1 MVRVFIDLS
10 QMLDRVSTLLDE
22 ASAAGEGGS
31 GSEAE
36 YLKCLERAAAD
47 FGQVW
52 YFIEKGGDYPFVEQ
66 AGKRMR
72 GLEQRLYTALD
83 DFLAGRIDEF
93 VGSAARG
100 EAGSDAVGLIA
111 QSLCVYGAVDGYE
124 RAEEVMRRRMVR
136 PVVGALVASQPGKG
150 MGMDPGAFADML
162 QCIAD
167 FVRRVGAPFAGGIEA
182 HLPSV
187 ASTLEARVFWR
198 EVAATVLAGL
208 PLLFVPGIPDRFHG
222 NYRAACEFVRTFGGL
237 FSAACKHR
245 DPAVLASEESFV
257 EFNRKWQLSAYFS
270 IRKKQVTDG
279 IEARDGGSEAEID
292 GVAGASGLCTRE
304 AGRALWGM
312 RRIWSRGVYL
322 EPLAAR
328 SWQLSLQI
336 VLWYHAAAS
345 EAIQQLVRRS
355 KEAGHGG
362 AAPAAEGEAMMGQ
375 LLGHV
380 HDIYALR
387 QLSAAHVDGICAG
400 GLVDAGARPSLQA
413 AVGAAFAAAEGAAA
427 GTTDFLAAAAVAG
440 GCGGLASHVRRTTSQ
455 FRHTNREAP
464 TAASAYVARLF
475 DGLAALEQRMREL
488 PSASAC
494 ARPLAALRAGVC
506 RGVSREMAR
515 VAADALATIS
525 RTEASLHRLRKAKG
539 PPPAAGSS
547 LPAAD
552 GLLVPAGVDLRGRE
566 PASDNDK
573 IRRQIWLDVAETGR
587 IAAEAPGAGVHEDY
601 LSLALAIA
609 ALGT

>member
-1 MVRVFIDLS
+1 YAETQLRQGKSLDDLHAELSQQLRDVRKELHRLIDARYEDFLGLSTSLTGIGTTIDSVKPRLSDLYGQISTVHKELAAKLEYVDGRLAHRLAVREKKQMVRVFIDLS

-162 QCIAD
+162 QRIAD

-304 AGRALWGM
+304 AGRAL
-312 RRIWSRGVYL
+312 
-322 EPLAAR
+322 
-328 SWQLSLQI
+328 
-336 VLWYHAAAS
+336 
-345 EAIQQLVRRS
+345 
-355 KEAGHGG
+355 
-362 AAPAAEGEAMMGQ
+362 
-375 LLGHV
+375 
-380 HDIYALR
+380 
-387 QLSAAHVDGICAG
+387 
-400 GLVDAGARPSLQA
+400 
-413 AVGAAFAAAEGAAA
+413 
-427 GTTDFLAAAAVAG
+427 
-440 GCGGLASHVRRTTSQ
+440 
-455 FRHTNREAP
+455 
-464 TAASAYVARLF
+464 
-475 DGLAALEQRMREL
+475 
-488 PSASAC
+488 
-494 ARPLAALRAGVC
+494 
-506 RGVSREMAR
+506 
-515 VAADALATIS
+515 
-525 RTEASLHRLRKAKG
+525 
-539 PPPAAGSS
+539 
-547 LPAAD
+547 
-552 GLLVPAGVDLRGRE
+552 
-566 PASDNDK
+566 
-573 IRRQIWLDVAETGR
+573 
-587 IAAEAPGAGVHEDY
+587 
-601 LSLALAIA
+601 
-609 ALGT
+609 